1 MPRTRRYEHDIKTN
15 EFYHSSDWQSVR
27 QLALTRDHY
36 LCQVCKRKGIIK
48 QGNTVHHIV
57 PIKDDWNK
65 RLDLGNLETI
75 CMACHNKEHFE
86 KGYSKSKKKIR
97 KNKNIVVFK
106 RNPEL

>member
-65 RLDLGNLETI
+65 RLDLDNLETI